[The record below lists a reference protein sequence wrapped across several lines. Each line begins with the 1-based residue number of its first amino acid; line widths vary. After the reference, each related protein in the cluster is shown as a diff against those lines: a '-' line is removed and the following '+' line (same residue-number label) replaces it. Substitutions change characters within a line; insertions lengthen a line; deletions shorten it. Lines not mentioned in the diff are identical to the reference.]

1 MHVGDMTHIKGE
13 ERGGAEVGEEINP
26 GEIHV

>member
-1 MHVGDMTHIKGE
+1 MHVGGMTHIKGE
-13 ERGGAEVGEEINP
+13 ERSVAEVGEEINP